1 MRYRIGVD
9 LGGTHIGVGLIN
21 QNRQLVGKYYAET
34 PEGREF
40 EATVQAMIKAIEHL
54 LKEQGVSIADCD
66 SVGIGSPGVAEE
78 ETGKIVFS
86 TNFQWYDKPLGERLK
101 QHFSIP
107 VHVGNDADVAG
118 WAEFLM
124 GAGRGH
130 KSCITITLGTGV
142 GGGLVLNGHLFSGGM
157 LGGAELGHVTLVAG
171 GVKALYAETLSL
183 PALTL
188 LANAGI
194 CTRYGKL
201 APFILN
207 RTKTGWCP
215 LENLCQWES
224 NPEEL
229 IRTIRRFVRQQGLS
243 PAAGEVREE
252 EKSYSEN
259 D

>member
-1 MRYRIGVD
+1 MRLLSEAPCAFSPSLQARSLRNAEMADKV
-9 LGGTHIGVGLIN
+9 
-21 QNRQLVGKYYAET
+21 VGKGA
-34 PEGREF
+34 
-40 EATVQAMIKAIEHL
+40 AA
-54 LKEQGVSIADCD
+54 
-66 SVGIGSPGVAEE
+66 
-78 ETGKIVFS
+78 
-86 TNFQWYDKPLGERLK
+86 
-101 QHFSIP
+101 
-107 VHVGNDADVAG
+107 
-118 WAEFLM
+118 LM
-124 GAGRGH
+124 
-130 KSCITITLGTGV
+130 
-142 GGGLVLNGHLFSGGM
+142 
-157 LGGAELGHVTLVAG
+157 VAG

-188 LANAGI
+188 LANAGV

>member
-1 MRYRIGVD
+1 MEE
-9 LGGTHIGVGLIN
+9 LI
-21 QNRQLVGKYYAET
+21 RQLRREQCSCVIRQGSETRTFHRRGVADLYDLYCNEPEFLRNAEMADKVVGKGA
-34 PEGREF
+34 
-40 EATVQAMIKAIEHL
+40 AA
-54 LKEQGVSIADCD
+54 
-66 SVGIGSPGVAEE
+66 
-78 ETGKIVFS
+78 
-86 TNFQWYDKPLGERLK
+86 
-101 QHFSIP
+101 
-107 VHVGNDADVAG
+107 
-118 WAEFLM
+118 LM
-124 GAGRGH
+124 
-130 KSCITITLGTGV
+130 
-142 GGGLVLNGHLFSGGM
+142 
-157 LGGAELGHVTLVAG
+157 VAG